1 MQKNKS
7 PWIAPV
13 CIVVGAALG
22 TLLFLCST
30 ILLVGNPISRSL
42 MSVHGVLVKDSL
54 SELTQ
59 VELQAVHKLLE
70 KGGLIDANS
79 FLASMNGFYS
89 TTVQILVSTFFVFGV
104 ISFFLI
110 KQHSTNQVESAVDDL
125 TQKRF
130 NTYLQ
135 SIIFHE
141 LVRKEVSLVSDIEAE
156 SFQERMESIGDIAA
170 RLDEVEA
177 RLAASSNPEEE

>member
-1 MQKNKS
+1 MHKNS
-7 PWIAPV
+7 SRWTMPFCTVIGV
-13 CIVVGAALG
+13 ALG
-22 TLLFLCST
+22 TVLFLCST
-30 ILLVGNPISRSL
+30 TLLVGNPISRSL
-42 MSVHGVLVKDSL
+42 MSIHGVLVRDNLK
-54 SELTQ
+54 ELNEQ
-59 VELQAVHKLLE
+59 ELQTVHKLLDS
-70 KGGLIDANS
+70 GGLIDANS
-79 FLASMNGFYS
+79 FLSSMNGFYS

-110 KQHSTNQVESAVDDL
+110 KQHSTNQVESAVDDI

-130 NTYLQ
+130 DTYLN
-135 SIIFHE
+135 SIMFHE

-177 RLAASSNPEEE
+177 RLAAANNPEEE